1 MEEVEG
7 VAEYQRILQ
16 ENVELRKALEQV
28 KDRLLKMKSEKD
40 DIEKYYS
47 DLKKSFDSRNA
58 ELEQSH

>member
-47 DLKKSFDSRNA
+47 DLKKSFDSQNA